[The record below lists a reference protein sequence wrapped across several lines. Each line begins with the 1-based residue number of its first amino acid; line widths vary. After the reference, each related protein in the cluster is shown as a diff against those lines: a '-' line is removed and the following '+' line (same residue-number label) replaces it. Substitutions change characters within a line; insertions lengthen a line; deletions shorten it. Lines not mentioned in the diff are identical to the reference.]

1 MVFQTQLVLA
11 ALVFCSVAAAQSPST
26 QERNLG
32 LRPPSKV
39 TSKDVLEMHAA
50 GLSDDIVAEKIK
62 ASTCEFDTSPS
73 ILTQLKAAGV
83 SELLILAMIR
93 CSSNSSTPPSYSA
106 SEGSP
111 LEPRV
116 VSGHTESFATP
127 SGYVVTYVK
136 SDRQW
141 KYSIQHEPYNQVS
154 EDFEEQLGRALDGK
168 GLHQMPV
175 LDPAGC
181 CRITLE
187 LLEVT
192 THPAVMKKIGI
203 DVSAN
208 VTVTDASGR
217 FIYNRGYRG
226 ELRTLG
232 GISHWHRWISEA
244 VGDMVKNI
252 VADENVTRV
261 LATGQL

>member
-1 MVFQTQLVLA
+1 MVYQTQLVLA
-11 ALVFCSVAAAQSPST
+11 ALVFCSVAAAQS
-26 QERNLG
+26 QERNSG
-32 LRPPSKV
+32 IRPPSIV
-39 TSKDVLEMHAA
+39 TTNDVLEMQAA
-50 GLSDDIVAEKIK
+50 GLSDDIIAEKIRT
-62 ASTCEFDTSPS
+62 STCEFDTRPS

-83 SELLILAMIR
+83 SEPLILAMIR
-93 CSSNSSTPPSYSA
+93 CSPNSSTPPPYSA

-111 LEPRV
+111 LEPKAA
-116 VSGHTESFATP
+116 SEHSESFAAP

-141 KYSIQHEPYNQVS
+141 KYSIQHEPYDQVS
-154 EDFEEQLGRALDGK
+154 EDFEEQLARALDGK
-168 GLHQMPV
+168 GLHQTPV
-175 LDPAGC
+175 LQSAEC

-192 THPAVMKKIGI
+192 THPAAFKKIGI
-203 DVSAN
+203 DVSTN

-217 FIYNRGYRG
+217 FIYSRGYRG

-232 GISHWHRWISEA
+232 GFAHWHRWISEA